1 MRSSF
6 ASWVVNNMNS
16 TNLKHFKIQGLFDR
30 YNVALHFDKEVNIFI
45 GENGLGKTTIL
56 NCLYYVLEK
65 KFMQLEEVEFDSI
78 EIRFR
83 NSRSAHQFTKADLIA
98 FNRKSKGSRAYFN
111 DELVRE
117 FLYELNIS
125 LHDFISFPAEIRDS
139 YMRQYA
145 HIQGIPVSILRNHVA
160 RSASNLDSSKADVGD
175 ATKVQKLSGAIDNN
189 IKERI
194 IYLPTYRRIEN
205 DFSSL
210 NIRTNETNNAE
221 MLIRFGM
228 ADVQISIDTILNN
241 IRALAMQ
248 GFNKMTGLLLRQY
261 ADGGNNAHTY
271 DPIDADVAKLV
282 LNRLGAEV
290 EEATKREII
299 RLIESQAIYSYEYI
313 HLLNLLHKLVA
324 NYDQQKHY
332 DDCING
338 FVDTCNK
345 YLRDKQ
351 FYYDPSN
358 LTLEVILDAVAEN
371 GHTVK
376 LTQLSSG
383 EKQIVS
389 LFSKLYLEG
398 KEKSIVIID
407 EPELSLSIKW
417 QQMLLPD
424 IMRSG
429 NCRFLLT
436 VTHSP
441 FIFENEFDMD
451 AQEMR
456 AHMQRI

>member
-1 MRSSF
+1 
-6 ASWVVNNMNS
+6 MNS
-16 TNLKHFKIQGLFDR
+16 TNLKHFIINGLFGR
-30 YNVALHFDKEVNIFI
+30 YNVALHFDKEVNIYI

-65 KFMQLEEVEFDSI
+65 KFSQLEEVVFDSI
-78 EIRFR
+78 EIKFR
-83 NSRSAHQFTKADLIA
+83 NSRNAHTFTKADLIA
-98 FNRKSKGSRAYFN
+98 FNHQRNGSHLYF
-111 DELVRE
+111 DDDLVRD
-117 FLYELNIS
+117 LMYELNIS
-125 LHDFISFPAEIRDS
+125 LRDFIYYPSEIKES
-139 YMRQYA
+139 YLRKFA
-145 HIQGIPVSILRNHVA
+145 RIQGIPYGILQRHVA
-160 RSASNLDSSKADVGD
+160 HAISNLDSPKTGD
-175 ATKVQKLSGAIDNN
+175 GEANRVKKLLSAINNN

-205 DFSSL
+205 DFSTFNLRS
-210 NIRTNETNNAE
+210 NETNNSE

-228 ADVQISIDTILNN
+228 EDVQKSIDTILDN

-248 GFNKMTGLLLRQY
+248 GFNKMTGLLLQQY
-261 ADGGNNAHTY
+261 ADGDNNVRPY
-271 DPIDADVAKLV
+271 DPINVDVAKIV
-282 LNRLGAEV
+282 LNRLGTEIDV
-290 EEATKREII
+290 ETKHDII
-299 RLIESQAIYSYEYI
+299 RLIESQNIYNYEYL

-345 YLRDKQ
+345 YLRDKH

-358 LTLEVILDAVAEN
+358 LTLEIILDDVSEN
-371 GHTVK
+371 AQIVR

-389 LFSKLYLEG
+389 LFSKLYLES
-398 KEKSIVIID
+398 KENSIVIID

-429 NCRFLLT
+429 NCNFLLT

-456 AHMQRI
+456 ANMEQI